1 MTHQRVVISGVGV
14 VAPIGIGKEAFWQ
27 ALLNGL
33 SGVRSI
39 RRYDTHSLGCRIG
52 GEIIGFD
59 PLRFFVANDLK
70 KMDLGNLYALAAAQM
85 ALEDSG
91 LVLESENLERFG
103 STIGNA
109 IGGVDYVDHEI
120 DVSRKRG
127 GRSVSPYTAIA
138 FFSCGTNGLIS
149 IRFKFKGVILTLCN
163 GNTSGT
169 DAIGIAYRTVQSGR
183 ADVMLAGGTEAPLIP
198 LFLGSLAKDGF
209 LSTRNAD
216 PESAPRPFDLG
227 ADGMVLGEG
236 AALLVVESLEHA
248 KARGAEIYAEIIGY
262 AGGNSAFDALRPDPN
277 GSGLMS
283 TMHRAMSEAHIKV
296 EDVHVIQ
303 GLGLSLREYDDME
316 ARCIVQTFQE
326 GGSNPWVTAV
336 SSNVGNSLG
345 ALGGFQAASSVLSL
359 QRQKV
364 PTLLNFERGNPQ
376 FALRAI
382 TSIDRTEHLDVV
394 MQNAYCFLGK
404 TSTLL
409 FRRYIS

>member
-1 MTHQRVVISGVGV
+1 MNNQRVVITGVGV
-14 VAPIGIGKEAFWQ
+14 VAPNGIGKEAFWQ

-33 SGVRSI
+33 SGVRPI
-39 RRYDTHSLGCRIG
+39 RRYDTHLLGCRIG

-59 PLRFFVANDLK
+59 PLRYFEANDLK

-91 LVLESENLERFG
+91 LDLKSENLERFG

-120 DVSRKRG
+120 DVTRKKG
-127 GRSVSPYTAIA
+127 GRWVSPYTAIA
-138 FFSCGTNGLIS
+138 FFACGTNGLIS

-169 DAIGIAYRTVQSGR
+169 DALGIAYRTVQSGR

-216 PESAPRPFDLG
+216 PESAHRPFDLG

-262 AGGNSAFDALRPDPN
+262 AGGNSAFDALRPDLN
-277 GSGLMS
+277 GTGLVS
-283 TMHRAMSEAHIKV
+283 TMRRAMREGHVEV

-303 GLGLSLREYDDME
+303 GLGLSLRDYDDME
-316 ARCIVQTFQE
+316 ARCISETFDR
-326 GGSNPWVTAV
+326 SRTSPWVTAV
-336 SSNVGNSLG
+336 SSHVGNSLG

-364 PTLLNFERGNPQ
+364 PSLLNFERGNPRY
-376 FALRAI
+376 ALRTI
-382 TSIDRTEHLDVV
+382 TPTRQPEHLDVV
-394 MQNAYCFLGK
+394 VQNAYCFLGK
-404 TSTLL
+404 TSTLV
-409 FRRYIS
+409 FRRYVS